1 MYIHC
6 GNIIRK
12 CSYVYMLS
20 TPCKKLNVRKLFPSL
35 TLKLQFDV
43 SVRMSLTCLLERQ
56 IGKEISEVSY
66 LIWYLNSLTVSGSN
80 NYVVEILS
88 ARKILCQLL
97 QKQHSFCLHLKHV
110 TEKAIQVHDVNAFKE
125 DILVDIMYFIIN
137 EVEELLKQF
146 KPKDIY

>member
-1 MYIHC
+1 
-6 GNIIRK
+6 
-12 CSYVYMLS
+12 
-20 TPCKKLNVRKLFPSL
+20 
-35 TLKLQFDV
+35 
-43 SVRMSLTCLLERQ
+43 MSLTCLLERQ

-125 DILVDIMYFIIN
+125 DILIDIMYFIIN

-146 KPKDIY
+146 KPKAIMYHMNFSTLFNLFGARMAFQTSVMYLIDL